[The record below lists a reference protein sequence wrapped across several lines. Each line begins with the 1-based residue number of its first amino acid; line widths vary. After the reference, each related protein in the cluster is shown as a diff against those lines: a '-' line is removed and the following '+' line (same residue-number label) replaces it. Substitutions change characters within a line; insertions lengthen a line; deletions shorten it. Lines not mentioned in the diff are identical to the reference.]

1 MDVVGRDEELT
12 VLRTVLVEGA
22 PGEPAPLPAAVV
34 VEGEPGMGKTTL
46 VRWAVDAARQAGY
59 VVLQASPRAVEAE
72 SSFVALGDL
81 LGDRVGRLLASLAP
95 PRRRALAVAL
105 LLEEPAAGPPEA
117 RTVGRA
123 VLDVIRLLAGEGR
136 LLVAIDDVQ
145 WLDPDSSAALGFALR
160 RLSNE
165 GVALLLSSRI
175 EEQPEAGLPTG
186 PTGPPGRTRHDR
198 PGDPLGDLLSADL
211 LQRERVHRLR
221 LGPLSLGALHY
232 LILDRLGS
240 TVTRPVLRRLHEL
253 SSGNPFY
260 ALELATAYQRGLV
273 RLEAGEPL
281 PSNLAGVVRSRL
293 GALPTETQTW
303 LAAAAALSRP
313 SLRVL
318 ERVAGSEEVVEAAL
332 APAVAQGIVSLDDE
346 VRFAHPLLAAAA
358 YGLLTEPERRRLHGR
373 LATVVDDI
381 EERARHLAASAV
393 PPETAVAEALEAAA
407 EAAFRRGATGAAAAL
422 AAQAGRFTPADDRAA
437 AVRRAL
443 TEAEYRFESGDVA
456 AAERLLG
463 GLVAETPAGP
473 QRARL
478 LSRLA
483 RYRHFA
489 DDVGAGVTLLREAL
503 VEAGDEPALRVE
515 IEEGLAWGLFLLR
528 RQIPAA
534 AEHARSAVRFAEAVG
549 DPAALAEALAAEGLT
564 AAATGLSGRASLERA
579 VALEAAT
586 LHWRVLRHPSFAYGY
601 WLTCVDELAKAE
613 MVFEGLLRRAIEAG
627 DESALPPIHN
637 HLAMVACLRGAWSA
651 AIQHADEAYAL
662 ALQVGQ
668 RPSQAASL
676 ARRALAEARRGDV
689 EPARA
694 SARRSLAIAAGET
707 FDPAQPEPALARGGE
722 IALWALGFLELSLGR
737 YAEADRS
744 LRPLSRAL
752 LDAGI
757 REPGELR
764 CLPDAIEAL
773 LGLGDIEAAE
783 ELLGELEAIAGSSV
797 RPSAL
802 AAASHHRGR
811 LLAIRGD
818 LSAAVAAL
826 EAALEHHAASPLRF
840 EAARTLLALGEL
852 ERRAKRKRQARERLS
867 AALATFE
874 ALGAALWADRTRA
887 ELARLGGR
895 SRAAGLTETEDRIA
909 RLVAEGRSNKEV
921 AAALFVTPKT
931 VETTLTRIYAKLGV
945 RSRAALARRYA
956 AETPSLAAPSSR
968 DEV

>member
-59 VVLQASPRAVEAE
+59 RVLTANPRAAEAQ

-81 LGDRVGRLLASLAP
+81 LGDRVDRLLASLVP

-105 LLEEPAAGPPEA
+105 LLEEPSAGPPEA

-123 VLDVIRLLAGEGR
+123 VLDVIRLLAADRR
-136 LLVAIDDVQ
+136 LLVAVDDVQ
-145 WLDPDSSAALGFALR
+145 WLDPDSSAAIGFALR
-160 RLSNE
+160 RLSSE
-165 GVALLLSSRI
+165 PVAVLLTSRI
-175 EEQPEAGLPTG
+175 EEPNERERPTLPTG
-186 PTGPPGRTRHDR
+186 PPRPDR
-198 PGDPLGDLLSADL
+198 SRDRAVDSVGDLLSTEL
-211 LQRERVHRLR
+211 LHRERVSRLR
-221 LGPLSLGALHY
+221 LGPLSLGALHF

-240 TVTRPVLRRLHEL
+240 TLSRPVLRRLHEL
-253 SSGNPFY
+253 SGGNPFY

-273 RLEAGEPL
+273 RLEPGEPL
-281 PSNLAGVVRSRL
+281 PSNLTGVVRSRL
-293 GALPTETQTW
+293 RALPTETRTW

-318 ERVAGSEEVVEAAL
+318 ERVAGSGEVVEAAL
-332 APAVAQGIVSLDDE
+332 DPAVAQGIVILDDE

-373 LATVVDDI
+373 LATVVDEI

-393 PPETAVAEALEAAA
+393 PPEAVVAEVLEAAA

-422 AAQAGRFTPADDRAA
+422 AAQAGRFTPADDRTA
-437 AVRRAL
+437 AVRRAV

-489 DDVGAGVTLLREAL
+489 DDVGAGVALLREAL
-503 VEAGDEPALRVE
+503 AEAGDEPALRIE

-534 AEHARSAVRFAEAVG
+534 AEHARSAVRVAEALG

-564 AAATGLSGRASLERA
+564 AAACGQPGRDALERA
-579 VALEAAT
+579 VSLEAAT

-613 MVFEGLLRRAIEAG
+613 MVFEGLLRRAVEAG

-651 AIQHADEAYAL
+651 AIRHADEAHAL

-676 ARRALAEARRGDV
+676 ARRALAQARRGDV
-689 EPARA
+689 EPART
-694 SARRSLAIAAGET
+694 SARRSLEIAAGET
-707 FDPAQPEPALARGGE
+707 FDPARPEHALARGGE
-722 IALWALGFLELSLGR
+722 IALWALGLLELSLGR
-737 YAEADRS
+737 YAEADRF
-744 LRPLSRAL
+744 LQPLSRAL
-752 LDAGI
+752 LEAGI

-783 ELLGELEAIAGSSV
+783 GLLGELEAIAGSSA

-802 AAASHHRGR
+802 AAASHYRGR

-818 LSAAVAAL
+818 LSGAVTAL
-826 EAALEHHAASPLRF
+826 ETALEHHARSPLRF

-867 AALATFE
+867 AALAEFE
-874 ALGAALWADRTRA
+874 ALGAALWAERARA

-895 SRAAGLTETEDRIA
+895 TRATGLTETEERIA

-921 AAALFVTPKT
+921 AALLFVTPKT
-931 VETTLTRIYAKLGV
+931 VETILTRIYAKLGV
-945 RSRAALARRYA
+945 RSRAALAHRYA
-956 AETPSLAAPSSR
+956 ALEAPSSD